1 MANQESTM
9 NSWIYPLL
17 PAGLGALALPLL
29 GGIGAVN
36 LAVAAGVLAAGA
48 VSAVMLVKR
57 ERAMLQAAADDSEH
71 TCCTRYRADVEA
83 FLDGLGN
90 MESQVTSLWVKQ
102 IESGR
107 MQSEQAMIELTGR
120 FSGIVENLDQAI
132 RAASLSAESV
142 DNPQGLAA
150 IFSRSETRLQAV
162 IQAMRD
168 TLGHG
173 GELLGSVSNL
183 VQFIDQLKEMAASVA
198 SIADR
203 TNLLALNAAIEAA
216 RAGEAGRGFA
226 VVADEVRKLSNLSGE
241 TGHQISEKVQ
251 IISKAIS
258 TSFEVAEK
266 SAEADATSV
275 TQSEAALYG
284 VLEEFR
290 QVTGGL
296 TQAATILRS
305 TGSGIK
311 SEVAESLV
319 QLQFQD
325 RVSQILCHVRDN
337 INTFPAYLRQSEEK
351 YYEQGRLMAIDWTG
365 LLQQLERSYA
375 TSEERSIH
383 AGKKTAAADDEITF
397 F

>member
-1 MANQESTM
+1 M
-9 NSWIYPLL
+9 NGNKTNHWIYPLL
-17 PAGLGALALPLL
+17 PGALGAISLPLL
-29 GGIGAVN
+29 GGMNLVN
-36 LAVAAGVLAAGA
+36 LAVAAGVLAAGVFA
-48 VSAVMLVKR
+48 GVMLVKR
-57 ERAMLQAAADDSEH
+57 NAAMLQAAAQDSEH
-71 TCCTRYRADVEA
+71 ACCTRYRADVEA
-83 FLDGLGN
+83 FLDGLSN

-107 MQSEQAMIELTGR
+107 TQSEQAMIELTGR

-142 DNPQGLAA
+142 DNPQGLKA
-150 IFSRSETRLQAV
+150 IFTRSETRLQDV
-162 IQAMRD
+162 IQHMRD
-168 TLGHG
+168 TLSHG
-173 GELLGSVSNL
+173 GELLGSVGNL

-241 TGHQISEKVQ
+241 TGRQISDKVQ

-266 SAEADATSV
+266 SAEADAASV

-296 TQAATILRS
+296 TEAATILRT

-311 SEVAESLV
+311 GEVAESLV

-337 INTFPAYLRQSEEK
+337 INAFPAYLQQSEEK

-375 TSEERSIH
+375 TNEERNIH
-383 AGKKTAAADDEITF
+383 TGGKAAAADDEITF

>member
-1 MANQESTM
+1 M
-9 NSWIYPLL
+9 NGNKMNLWIYPLL
-17 PAGLGALALPLL
+17 PTVLGAISLPLL
-29 GGIGAVN
+29 GGASLLN
-36 LAVAAGVLAAGA
+36 LAVAAGVLAVGA
-48 VSAVMLVKR
+48 VFGALLKQR
-57 ERAMLQAAADDSEH
+57 QATALQAAAEDSEH
-71 TCCTRYRADVEA
+71 ACCTRYRADVEA
-83 FLDGLGN
+83 FLDGLSN

-107 MQSEQAMIELTGR
+107 TQSEQAMIELTGR

-142 DNPQGLAA
+142 DNPQGLVA
-150 IFSRSETRLQAV
+150 IFSRSETRLQSV
-162 IQAMRD
+162 IQSMRD
-168 TLGHG
+168 TLSHG

-241 TGHQISEKVQ
+241 TGRQISEKVQ
-251 IISKAIS
+251 VISKAIS

-266 SAEADATSV
+266 SAEADAASV

-296 TQAATILRS
+296 TEAATILRS
-305 TGSGIK
+305 TGNSIK

-351 YYEQGRLMAIDWTG
+351 YYEQGRLMAIDWSG

-375 TSEERSIH
+375 TSEERNIH
-383 AGKKTAAADDEITF
+383 VGGKAAAADDEITF